1 MRKLLVVALPVGLA
15 VLAAILFFTFTRS
28 ASETSDARLARGR
41 LKRDFGERAGAIR
54 AIPPERL
61 PEWQAEVA
69 ALSRW
74 YFEELA
80 AIHNRSP
87 GETPRRTG
95 VLAAEDEKKGK
106 LKKEERE
113 AIADFQAYADG
124 RLALL
129 REAKYAP
136 VASALAEGLRLDLVA
151 VEPGP
156 APGAGGPGLRIDFA
170 LWGAPRYL
178 ERERS
183 GDKSVT
189 RNVVS
194 VAFKRI
200 AFQFL
205 DAAGKPYGEMSGG
218 GEPYQK
224 LVDPERFVE
233 DFPPGALFGT
243 WWIELLPREAATV
256 KIELLAEVRGATGVG
271 HPLPFELTLPIPETW
286 KLPPGTAF
294 QGEIRTVEPE
304 PAPKR

>member
-1 MRKLLVVALPVGLA
+1 MRKLLLIALPVGLA
-15 VLAAILFFTFTRS
+15 VVAGILLFTTSRS
-28 ASETSDARLARGR
+28 LSETSEARLARAR
-41 LKRDFGERAGAIR
+41 LKRDFGERAQAIR
-54 AIPPERL
+54 AIPAA

-80 AIHNRSP
+80 GIRNRHP
-87 GETPRRTG
+87 GEAARPG
-95 VLAAEDEKKGK
+95 ALQAAEEEKKGK

-136 VASALAEGLRLDLVA
+136 AASAFSEGMRLDLLA
-151 VEPGP
+151 VEPGA
-156 APGAGGPGLRIDFA
+156 APGAGPGLRVDFA

-183 GDKSVT
+183 ADKNVT
-189 RNVVS
+189 RTVLPVV
-194 VAFKRI
+194 FKRI

-224 LVDPERFVE
+224 LIDPERFSD
-233 DFPPGALFGT
+233 DFPPGVLFGT
-243 WWIELLPREAATV
+243 WWVELFPREADSV
-256 KIELLAEVRGATGVG
+256 NLEVAADLRTPSGASRPASFVFK
-271 HPLPFELTLPIPETW
+271 LPVPERW
-286 KLPPGTAF
+286 KLPPGATF
-294 QGEIRTVEPE
+294 QAEVREAA
-304 PAPKR
+304 PAR